1 MPRGYCGRRR
11 FKFRLQLSLHGES
24 VRGVAGDSNLTGSG
38 TFRERKLTL
47 TLKNENGTFILQ
59 GDLDNANLTG
69 SRRKED
75 DSLQGTWSAVPVDT
89 TPAEWQ
95 SPALVSLRE
104 YRRLVDGGSDDP
116 CNPNRRRVVSKSGES
131 FVASGKRPIQCWR
144 WIGKPNPFQRHS
156 NSAGRG
162 DVRPVH
168 VKCSCAA
175 A

>member
-1 MPRGYCGRRR
+1 M
-11 FKFRLQLSLHGES
+11 K

-38 TFRERKLTL
+38 TFREENSHYPEKRKW
-47 TLKNENGTFILQ
+47 NFYFQ

-69 SRRKED
+69 SWRKED
-75 DSLQGTWSAVPVDT
+75 DSLQGTWSAAPVDT

-104 YRRLVDGGSDDP
+104 YRRLRTAAATTP

-131 FVASGKRPIQCWR
+131 FVASGKRPVQCWR